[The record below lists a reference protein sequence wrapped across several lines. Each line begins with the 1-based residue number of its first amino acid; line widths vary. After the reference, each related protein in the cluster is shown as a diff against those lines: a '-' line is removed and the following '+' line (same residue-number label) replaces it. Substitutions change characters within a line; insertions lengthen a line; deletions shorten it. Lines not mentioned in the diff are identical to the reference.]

1 MIGKKMAATT
11 VITLSEYEL
20 LAELA
25 TVRLNA
31 EFVLD
36 TITLGKSSKKMDATT
51 LPMAV
56 AAAANAQPS
65 APASASHAPPS
76 TATSASASMGSGT
89 KPELIPTW
97 SHVNQPKVITA
108 ASQPSRPDRRATR
121 SCSAPSVLSVR

>member
-76 TATSASASMGSGT
+76 TA
-89 KPELIPTW
+89 
-97 SHVNQPKVITA
+97 